1 MNLLHSCGFAAFFLF
16 LMGGCSSPGSA
27 AGSSAAGNPAVASN
41 SGSDKVYT
49 GKEAKIKAELDQT
62 GRELAGRAG
71 RTLMPSKSKPNVVKA
86 GKKNYLAKYLT
97 VDQNSVTTSLRPG
110 TTASTPYVGVIQY
123 DEVTMECRGAT
134 KAAAMSSSDC
144 SKVSTTSRKELIRYD
159 GKSWQF

>member
-1 MNLLHSCGFAAFFLF
+1 MKLLHSCAVVACCLF
-16 LMGGCSSPGSA
+16 LIGGCSSSGSA
-27 AGSSAAGNPAVASN
+27 AGSSSQMKAATA
-41 SGSDKVYT
+41 SGSDSGKVYT

-86 GKKNYLAKYLT
+86 GKKNYIAKYMT

-110 TTASTPYVGVIQY
+110 TTSSTPYVGIVEY
-123 DEVTMECRGAT
+123 EEATMECRGAT
-134 KAAAMSSSDC
+134 KAAAMSSTDC
-144 SKVSTTSRKELIRYD
+144 TKVRTTSRRELIRYD

>member
-1 MNLLHSCGFAAFFLF
+1 M
-16 LMGGCSSPGSA
+16 
-27 AGSSAAGNPAVASN
+27 ASN

-123 DEVTMECRGAT
+123 DEVTMEVKDYRMGEQLGVLLVYELPDT
-134 KAAAMSSSDC
+134 IKM
-144 SKVSTTSRKELIRYD
+144 KETEAQSYVAVMDLVMQLQEELP
-159 GKSWQF
+159 KSIVYYGQERL

>member
-1 MNLLHSCGFAAFFLF
+1 MKLLHSCAVAAFCLF
-16 LMGGCSSPGSA
+16 LIGGCSSSGSA
-27 AGSSAAGNPAVASN
+27 AGSAASGKPAVASN

-110 TTASTPYVGVIQY
+110 TTASTPYVGV
-123 DEVTMECRGAT
+123 M
-134 KAAAMSSSDC
+134 K
-144 SKVSTTSRKELIRYD
+144 
-159 GKSWQF
+159 